1 MESFGKSQATV
12 TSVSEIEKL
21 KTRLRHLLLFE
32 KVSGTTILHELLNN
46 IVDAAKSTIN
56 DDNIQP

>member
-12 TSVSEIEKL
+12 TSVPEIEKL

-32 KVSGTTILHELLNN
+32 KVSGTAILHELLNN
-46 IVDAAKSTIN
+46 IVDVAKRTIN